1 VRGKVDDCA
10 AFVLVMTPEA
20 ESSTWV
26 ARELERAA
34 AKDRPVLP
42 LLLRGDLFT
51 SLPMIQ
57 FERVADDQ
65 LPSRRFIEHLRTLA
79 PSRRPVPTPTPA
91 EPALGV
97 PTLAAPTGSLSP
109 TLVPV
114 TGRGMASRRSR
125 WLALGAIILLALN
138 LVIVEFFGAQLDG
151 GAFDVLVVRVDWAAP
166 VIPAIL
172 LMIGARRLATYTYA
186 VRAMLPLLVLV
197 WLGWY
202 VYVVVPEWLGDAPGW
217 ARVILFNLLPHL
229 RCAGRVARRLPV
241 ASGRHPALGVAD
253 RSSFVGP
260 MLRRSR
266 SSRRSSWRRPSRA
279 MPPSADGRPTA
290 G

>member
-1 VRGKVDDCA
+1 VAGHVFVSYSHADDEYVRRLVDSLVAEGFDVWSDEGIDVGSQWISVVRGKVDDCA

-34 AKDRPVLP
+34 AKDKPVLP

-114 TGRGMASRRSR
+114 TGRGTASRRSR
-125 WLALGAIILLALN
+125 
-138 LVIVEFFGAQLDG
+138 
-151 GAFDVLVVRVDWAAP
+151 
-166 VIPAIL
+166 
-172 LMIGARRLATYTYA
+172 
-186 VRAMLPLLVLV
+186 
-197 WLGWY
+197 
-202 VYVVVPEWLGDAPGW
+202 
-217 ARVILFNLLPHL
+217 
-229 RCAGRVARRLPV
+229 
-241 ASGRHPALGVAD
+241 
-253 RSSFVGP
+253 
-260 MLRRSR
+260 
-266 SSRRSSWRRPSRA
+266 
-279 MPPSADGRPTA
+279 
-290 G
+290 